1 MSNKTIHV
9 DPALF
14 SIGKFNKT
22 KKNREKKEKPII
34 KPLISPNILKN
45 RLLKKIKDHK
55 NTQIKNE
62 NNENNEKAKS
72 NSNSKPSLVD
82 YSEINK
88 DKYTDEF
95 FDSMNYLQTLQS
107 EKKQTQEKEKAVQ
120 ERQKKINELQRKTVK
135 NYSHMNY
142 GNENMIV
149 NLELP
154 ESLSEPFTNNQ
165 TNGETIHLNIK
176 DSVPYGVLKGGTK
189 PTYRTWVKTQK
200 NPVHVVTNS
209 NSALLIDNNNKE
221 LSQREKRLNA
231 LKETI
236 RQKQL
241 LDKNK
246 HTKNVVHATN
256 EPDVNMWN
264 TNLIQKTND
273 NNATQDQNE
282 NKIEPVFNTII
293 KTDIVANVAER
304 GSNATM
310 GGSNASINEINATI
324 NESKANVGVI
334 KRISKKTIKRKYTL
348 GKSKIKRAV
357 GVLLKD
363 QKTRKR
369 VLAAHKDLKIK
380 PINDVKEYLRTHNLL
395 KIGSNAPND
404 VLRKLYETSMLAGEI
419 TNTNSETLLHNF
431 MKTDN

>member
-14 SIGKFNKT
+14 SVGKFSKT
-22 KKNREKKEKPII
+22 KKNREKKGKPII

-55 NTQIKNE
+55 QREIKNE
-62 NNENNEKAKS
+62 ISNEKTI
-72 NSNSKPSLVD
+72 SKPNLVD
-82 YSEINK
+82 YSEIKN

-95 FDSMNYLQTLQS
+95 FDSMNYLQTLQK
-107 EKKQTQEKEKAVQ
+107 EKKQGQEK
-120 ERQKKINELQRKTVK
+120 QKKIDDLQRKTIK

-142 GNENMIV
+142 GNENIIV

-154 ESLSEPFTNNQ
+154 ETLNVPLTNFENNTNN
-165 TNGETIHLNIK
+165 ETIHLNKKEGI
-176 DSVPYGVLKGGTK
+176 PYGILKGGSK

-200 NPVHVVTNS
+200 NHPNIVTNS
-209 NSALLIDNNNKE
+209 NNALLIDNNNKE

-236 RQKQL
+236 RQRQI
-241 LDKNK
+241 LDKIKNNK
-246 HTKNVVHATN
+246 QPDSVINNEILTK
-256 EPDVNMWN
+256 
-264 TNLIQKTND
+264 NLIQKTEEKVIQSENSNISNDFQNVSIQNVSNNNND
-273 NNATQDQNE
+273 NENISQIIHENE
-282 NKIEPVFNTII
+282 NENVNEKSYLNANYAEKNIDKEHQKI
-293 KTDIVANVAER
+293 
-304 GSNATM
+304 
-310 GGSNASINEINATI
+310 GGYSI
-324 NESKANVGVI
+324 I

-357 GVLLKD
+357 GILLKD

-369 VLAAHKDLKIK
+369 VLAAHKDLKMK
-380 PINDVKEYLRTHNLL
+380 PINDVKEYLRMHNLL
-395 KIGSNAPND
+395 KVGSNAPND

-419 TNTNSETLLHNF
+419 TNINSDTMLHNF
-431 MKTDN
+431 IKNVDN

>member
-14 SIGKFNKT
+14 SIGKYNKT
-22 KKNREKKEKPII
+22 KKNREKKEKPVI

-55 NTQIKNE
+55 QREIKNE
-62 NNENNEKAKS
+62 NSKTTETTNL
-72 NSNSKPSLVD
+72 KPSLVD

-88 DKYTDEF
+88 NNYTDEF
-95 FDSMNYLQTLQS
+95 FDSMNYLQTLQT
-107 EKKQTQEKEKAVQ
+107 EKKQKQEKEK
-120 ERQKKINELQRKTVK
+120 RYNDLQRKTIK
-135 NYSHMNY
+135 NYSHMEY
-142 GNENMIV
+142 GNENVIV

-154 ESLSEPFTNNQ
+154 ESLNEPFINIENN
-165 TNGETIHLNIK
+165 EIIHLNKK
-176 DSVPYGVLKGGTK
+176 DNVPYGILKGGSK

-200 NPVHVVTNS
+200 NPINVVTNS

-236 RQKQL
+236 RQKQI
-241 LDKNK
+241 LDKSKINK
-246 HTKNVVHATN
+246 
-256 EPDVNMWN
+256 EPDVDVTLT
-264 TNLIQKTND
+264 TNLIQKPTDKINAND
-273 NNATQDQNE
+273 TVIFNEIHTISKLNDDNE
-282 NKIEPVFNTII
+282 NNNISNMNTNVVANTISI
-293 KTDIVANVAER
+293 ETDQTNQENKVKA
-304 GSNATM
+304 GS
-310 GGSNASINEINATI
+310 I
-324 NESKANVGVI
+324 I
-334 KRISKKTIKRKYTL
+334 KRITKKTIKRKYTL

-363 QKTRKR
+363 QRTRKR
-369 VLAAHKDLKIK
+369 VLAAHKDLKMK
-380 PINDVKEYLRTHNLL
+380 AINDVKEYLRTHNLL

-419 TNTNSETLLHNF
+419 TNINSETMLHNF
-431 MKTDN
+431 MKNGDN